1 LSAEDAPTHYLDCN
15 PFLIQPSKDLK
26 KISLLM
32 TNSKEK
38 PKELKGKS
46 IFKKKD
52 CNNWKGKIGD
62 GKKSSLIKIN

>member
-1 LSAEDAPTHYLDCN
+1 LFFLFKDGTGANRLLSAEDAPTHYLDCN
-15 PFLIQPSKDLK
+15 SFSIQPCKGSK

-38 PKELKGKS
+38 PKELKNRL

-52 CNNWKGKIGD
+52 WNN
-62 GKKSSLIKIN
+62 